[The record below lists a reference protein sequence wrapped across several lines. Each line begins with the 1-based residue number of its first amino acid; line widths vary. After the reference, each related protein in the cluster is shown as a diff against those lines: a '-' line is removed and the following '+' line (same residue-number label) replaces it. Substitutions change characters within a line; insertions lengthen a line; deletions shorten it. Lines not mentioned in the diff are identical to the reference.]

1 MNKPTPYAPA
11 RGEGDLVLLIGHY
24 VGMRKI
30 IFSIKIPFEFQIPFV
45 ISGLQLIIIMK
56 IKIPVVPTL
65 ILISTASVG
74 FANEAFLK
82 LDTDKDGVVSQTE
95 FFAATDKDFVARD
108 ADKNGTVTL
117 EEFMASAVKG
127 FAALDADK
135 NGSLT
140 VEEFTSKTKPEGMDA
155 AKANFAKQDLNK
167 DGVISQDESPAVIS
181 ATTDFNKRDA
191 NKDGSLTKEEFFSIV
206 AADFKMRDRDGKGT
220 LCASDFITKSQ
231 EVLDRNKPAF
241 DKLDADKSGMLSK
254 DEVLANDEKIFAGLD
269 ADKNAS
275 VSKEDYLANAV
286 KSFKSLDKDN
296 NNEVTIEEYT
306 ATTKPEN
313 MAAAKDA
320 FAKADG
326 NKDGKLSQDEFP
338 AVVSS
343 LAAFTK
349 LDANSDGSLSKEEF
363 LADKTKNFDNQ
374 DVNDDSK
381 LDLHEFAR

>member
-1 MNKPTPYAPA
+1 MNFKN
-11 RGEGDLVLLIGHY
+11 
-24 VGMRKI
+24 
-30 IFSIKIPFEFQIPFV
+30 SFV

-56 IKIPVVPTL
+56 IKLPVVPTL
-65 ILISTASVG
+65 ILISTASAG
-74 FANEAFLK
+74 FANQAFLR
-82 LDTDKDGVVSQTE
+82 LDTDKDGVVTQTE
-95 FFAATDKDFVARD
+95 FFAATEKDFVDRD
-108 ADKNGTVTL
+108 ADKNGTMTL
-117 EEFMASAVKG
+117 EEFTASAVKG
-127 FAALDADK
+127 IAPLDADK

-167 DGVISQDESPAVIS
+167 DGVISQDELTAVIS
-181 ATTDFNKRDA
+181 ATADFNKRDA
-191 NKDGSLTKEEFFSIV
+191 NKDGSLTKEEFFSLV
-206 AADFKMRDRDGKGT
+206 AADFKMKDRDGKGT

-241 DKLDADKSGMLSK
+241 DRLDADKSGM
-254 DEVLANDEKIFAGLD
+254 
-269 ADKNAS
+269 
-275 VSKEDYLANAV
+275 VSKEEFSASANNSFATLDTDKNGSLSKEEYLVNAV
-286 KSFKSLDKDN
+286 KNFNALDKDD

-320 FAKADG
+320 FVKADA

-338 AVVSS
+338 AVASA
-343 LAAFTK
+343 LAGFAK

-363 LADKTKNFDNQ
+363 LANTIQNFDTQ
-374 DVNDDSK
+374 DVNDDSQ